1 MYLQK
6 QGLDPMKKIK
16 ELEERIQALETI
28 VLNSAKLKRGK
39 KANGTTTQ
47 INNSSRN

>member
-6 QGLDPMKKIK
+6 QGIDPTKKIK
-16 ELEERIQALETI
+16 ELEERIQVLEAI

-39 KANGTTTQ
+39 KANGTTTK
-47 INNSSRN
+47 INNSIRN